1 MRKNIK
7 RTAAIVLSA
16 ALGLSVFAGC
26 GENGSAKEDEAA
38 KNTQAAANEQSADT
52 QTADSQEADTQA
64 ADTETADTE
73 AAADGEVTV
82 IQVGTLQNY
91 KPWSYH
97 DENGKLVGYEVEVIQ
112 AVDELLPQ
120 YEFEFNEGAQDAN
133 YTALET
139 GVYQL
144 VLSNAFY
151 TDKRAENYNIPTN
164 PLGASPSGYFVA
176 AENAEKYDTLE
187 KIAADGAEGIPLMVG
202 DGMTFQYDKYNEEHP
217 DSPLK
222 FEYTNSNAFQ
232 GDQYQFVAEGRYQWS
247 PLPYTVWTSVVEAE
261 DGPYH
266 EFNDQ
271 LKFYYSFSVPTYAII
286 EKGNDELTAAVDG
299 ALKELNDNGKLL
311 ELSLKYYGY
320 DQFNPGIEQ

>member
-1 MRKNIK
+1 MRINGNKLTGLI
-7 RTAAIVLSA
+7 AVAL
-16 ALGLSVFAGC
+16 LGLSSLSGC
-26 GENGSAKEDEAA
+26 GKDQADAASNEKGGSSD
-38 KNTQAAANEQSADT
+38 
-52 QTADSQEADTQA
+52 
-64 ADTETADTE
+64 
-73 AAADGEVTV
+73 VTV

-97 DENGKLVGYEVEVIQ
+97 DENDKLVGYEVEVIQ

-151 TDKRAENYNIPTN
+151 TDKRAENYNIPSN
-164 PLGASPSGYFVA
+164 PLGASPSGYFIA
-176 AENAEKYDTLE
+176 AENADKYDTLE
-187 KIAADGAEGIPLMVG
+187 KLAADGAEGIPLMVG
-202 DGMTFQYDKYNEEHP
+202 DGMTYQYDKYNEEHA
-217 DSPLK
+217 DKPLK
-222 FEYTNSNAFQ
+222 FEYTNGDSFQ
-232 GDQYQFVAEGRYQWS
+232 SDQYQFVAEGRYKWS

-266 EFNDQ
+266 EYADK

-299 ALKELNDNGKLL
+299 ALKELKDNGKLL
-311 ELSLKYYGY
+311 ELSNKYYGY
-320 DQFNPGIEQ
+320 DQFNPGIGE